1 LVVAI
6 TGDTASR
13 IEGKVEGNTRKI
25 EEIGESMT
33 KVLDTL
39 KGKPESSNVAV
50 VLPKWPR
57 SNYQH
62 RQRLKRKRLL
72 RKLKAGS
79 GVFSATRL
87 HQKM

>member
-13 IEGKVEGNTRKI
+13 IEEKVEGNTRKI

-72 RKLKAGS
+72 RKLKVGS

>member
-13 IEGKVEGNTRKI
+13 IEEKVEGNTRKI

-33 KVLDTL
+33 RVLGTL
-39 KGKPESSNVAV
+39 KGKPESSDVVV
-50 VLPKWPR
+50 VLLKWPR
-57 SNYQH
+57 SNQH

-72 RKLKAGS
+72 QKLKTGS

>member
-1 LVVAI
+1 VVAI
-6 TGDTASR
+6 SGDTASR
-13 IEGKVEGNTRKI
+13 IEEKVEGNTRKI

-33 KVLDTL
+33 KVLGTL
-39 KGKPESSNVAV
+39 KGKPESFDVV
-50 VLPKWPR
+50 VLLLKWPK
-57 SNYQH
+57 SNHQH

-72 RKLKAGS
+72 RKLKTGS

>member
-1 LVVAI
+1 MAI

-13 IEGKVEGNTRKI
+13 IEEKVEGNTRKI

-39 KGKPESSNVAV
+39 KGKPESSDVAV
-50 VLPKWPR
+50 VLLKWQR